1 MKRAGGWL
9 EAATASGLITA
20 SINAAE
26 PTHAARVA
34 AAKQAPLKL
43 PTGLSLRRRHDDQSL
58 AQATAR

>member
-9 EAATASGLITA
+9 EAAAASGLITA

-26 PTHAARVA
+26 ATRTARVA

-43 PTGLSLRRRHDDQSL
+43 PTCLSLRHRDDDRRL